1 MEHANQRPVHFYK
14 NGALTGDARPVAQ
27 EFPVRLTVNGRELA
41 TLIASPHQLNFLVA
55 GFLRNQGFVEVLD
68 DILQLGVCAEF
79 GAAQVRLRGEIPERL
94 QPTLTSG
101 CGTGI
106 SFNLQTGSATLPR
119 PAANRQRVTP
129 AAIFTLMR
137 ELQQRAEQYR
147 SHGGIHSAAVGDGE
161 KLLLYAEDLGRHNT
175 LDRIAGEALFKG
187 IDLAGKLLVTSGRVS
202 TEMVAK
208 AARLGI
214 PLIASRTS
222 PTDMAIRMSE
232 ELGITLIGYL
242 RGESFEVYSRPEGLA
257 APRRKAKIAGVSAVI
272 LAGGESR
279 RMGSDKS
286 LLPWHGGRFIE
297 HIHRLLDELFDEVI
311 IVTNSPG
318 LYDSIPC
325 RKEPDIYYKQ
335 GSLAG
340 IHSGLCHARNERIF
354 VVACD
359 MPFLSEEVIRALC
372 ACDRQ
377 AEVVI
382 PRSEWG
388 LEPLHACY
396 AKSCLPAIEAVLDA
410 GKKRI
415 VGFFPEVR
423 VVEVAAAELKKIDP
437 EGLSF
442 RNINTPEEYFA
453 LRDQALAST
462 ETAVS
467 GKFAARS

>member
-106 SFNLQTGSATLPR
+106 SFNLPTGSATLPR

-137 ELQQRAEQYR
+137 ELQRRAEQYR

-242 RGESFEVYSRPEGLA
+242 RGESFEVYNRPDGLA
-257 APRRKAKIAGVSAVI
+257 APTRKAKIAGVSAVI

-423 VVEVAAAELKKIDP
+423 VVEVAAAEFQKIDP